1 MNKAKIPFYSI
12 KTRTA
17 NRGLSLVE
25 MLVAL
30 SLLSVG
36 ALSFFGVF
44 GGIARGVQNAKARS
58 LAANLCQE
66 QVQILKQ
73 KNYYRVL
80 VTTAPAFD
88 LRFSTPVPYDT
99 SYFPPETV
107 LEGGITFT
115 RLTNLD
121 IAQEVSGNIT
131 TLAPTSSD
139 TGMKLLTVTTV
150 WTQGEDVRKV
160 ETRNVLSNPDAVMTS
175 SILRGRLTNAS
186 TAAALPGG
194 SVVVSENTGFVDT
207 TNATGDYEINL
218 FPGNYN
224 LFVTAPGFFSKTV
237 SVSIP
242 ANAAV
247 TQNVALDP
255 MATRTLT
262 GWAWVTDHLVISQV
276 MGQVPTSLPS
286 GIKGEYVEI
295 FNPTTFTW
303 TVSGNIGLK
312 FRPLAWIGPERDIAI
327 NFAGS
332 PATIAPGGYY
342 LFANTGPVVVNG
354 VNVMPDAVWDAT
366 VGGSNDTNFPYF
378 DTTPGAEDF
387 NIIPI
392 NTDGAQEGAGHLRL
406 VDTGTGATLDTLGW
420 EGGGGGFFPADYEA
434 IPIDQVAGLQNNEQ
448 YTRLSSTAG
457 ASATLGR
464 AYDMNYNFYDFW
476 TTGHA
481 GGAMYTPN
489 NTGSSTQTVLSGTPP
504 IGGTVSCTDGLSAPD
519 TVEWEFYTN
528 GVTSAWAGRF
538 YLLNVATGTWSVYLG
553 SGTQF
558 QQIDNVVVPVGGGD
572 IPIPDAS
579 TVPPW
584 QNAGYS
590 HVFLTTTTTDGW
602 VLGRVLNTAG
612 TGIAPG
618 IQVTNNLNT
627 VTASNLSPYRYFLR
641 TIPGVYDLTAN
652 PNNANASYVSAVQPG
667 VTVNAG
673 QITSGVDFVLSQ
685 GGGLNGFVSRDG
697 TNPLPGIAVTATNG
711 LGLVETTAVSGAD
724 GRFRMSNMSTGT
736 YLVEAQT
743 ASGESATPASVSTAV
758 VVGVTRFVSTFTV
771 SGASGFI
778 TGGVTV
784 GGDVLRTGV
793 LVVASTAAIV
803 NPPSLST
810 TTLLGAGYYV
820 ASSLESG
827 SYLLEV
833 RGSTNPRYN
842 IYAFYPTWN
851 GSIWT
856 TVVRSSTNVSVAAG
870 ETKTGIGFAW

>member
-1 MNKAKIPFYSI
+1 MKKTRISLFPNKARGVS
-12 KTRTA
+12 
-17 NRGLSLVE
+17 RGLSLVE

-30 SLLSVG
+30 SLLSIG

-73 KNYYRVL
+73 KNYYRVM
-80 VTTAPAFD
+80 VTTAPSFD
-88 LRFSTPVPYDT
+88 LRFSTPIPYDT

-121 IAQEVSGNIT
+121 IAQEVSGNIA

-139 TGMKLLTVTTV
+139 TGIKLLTVTTI
-150 WTQGEDVRKV
+150 WTQGREARKV
-160 ETRNVLSNPDAVMTS
+160 ETRNVLSNPDAVMTT
-175 SILRGRLTNAS
+175 SILRGKVTNAS
-186 TAAALPGG
+186 TAAALPDA
-194 SVVVSENTGFVDT
+194 SVVVTENTGFVDT
-207 TNATGDYEINL
+207 TNATGDYVINL
-218 FPGNYN
+218 FAGNYN
-224 LFVTAPGFFSKTV
+224 LFVTAPGFFPKAV
-237 SVSIP
+237 PVAVP
-242 ANAAV
+242 ANSAV
-247 TQNVALDP
+247 TQNITLSP

-262 GWAWVTDHLVISQV
+262 GWAWVTDHLVISQI

-312 FRPLAWIGPERDIAI
+312 FRPLSWIGPERDIDI
-327 NFAGS
+327 DYTGS

-342 LFANTGPVVVNG
+342 LFANTGPIVVNG
-354 VNVMPDAVWDAT
+354 TNVIPDAVWNAT
-366 VGGSNDTNFPYF
+366 VGGANDVNFPYF
-378 DTTPGAEDF
+378 DTTPGSEDF

-392 NTDGAQEGAGHLRL
+392 NTDGAQEGAGHIRL
-406 VDTGTGATLDTLGW
+406 MNTGTGATLDTLGW
-420 EGGGGGFFPADYEA
+420 EGGGGGFAPANFES
-434 IPIDQVAGLQNNEQ
+434 IPIDQFTGLQDNEQ
-448 YTRLSSTAG
+448 FTRLSSTAG

-464 AYDMNYNFYDFW
+464 AYDMNYNVYDFW
-476 TTGHA
+476 TTAHA
-481 GGAMYTPN
+481 GGTMYTPR
-489 NTGSSTQTVLSGTPP
+489 TTASSTQTVLSGTPP

-519 TVEWEFYTN
+519 AVEWEFYTN
-528 GVTSAWAGRF
+528 GVTDAWAGRY

-553 SGTQF
+553 YGTRF
-558 QQIDNVVVPVGGGD
+558 QQIDNVVVPVGAGD

-602 VLGRVLNTAG
+602 VLGRVLNVSG

-627 VTASNLSPYRYFLR
+627 VTASSLSPYRYFLR
-641 TIPGVYDLTAN
+641 TIPGVYDMTAN

-711 LGLVETTAVSGAD
+711 LGLVEATAVSGAD

-784 GGDVLRTGV
+784 GGNVLQTGV
-793 LVVASTAAIV
+793 LVVASTATIV

-820 ASSLESG
+820 GSSLESG
-827 SYLLEV
+827 NYFLEV

-842 IYAFYPTWN
+842 IYAF
-851 GSIWT
+851 
-856 TVVRSSTNVSVAAG
+856 
-870 ETKTGIGFAW
+870 